1 MYSESLKLEV
11 LQGRFLKLEKQNR
24 RFKQLEVAAASLLI
38 SCIIMSGSALAS
50 QETQTQPAPHATV
63 KPLTNSDILDM
74 LSAGVSQEVVVAK
87 IAASACEFDTSP
99 AALKGLKAAKVP
111 DAVALAMVQ
120 SPTRAHGQELTD
132 AEPSAPALI
141 DCKSSG
147 PVYAYPAPPTSGVL
161 QGIDS
166 PGVFMLSC
174 GEKIELLNP
183 GDKQS
188 WLRIRAANG
197 QVGYVSFFL
206 VSRPQSAE
214 STQEG
219 QPSPESKKR
228 EDAQKAN
235 DDLEDC
241 RTMSQ
246 SEYETKMNAVGTL
259 VLTPIQ
265 RVYAS
270 TRLKQNL
277 DAELRQCRSQYELR
291 LKAIDAQ

>member
-1 MYSESLKLEV
+1 MNPQVHNFEGIKCR
-11 LQGRFLKLEKQNR
+11 QLKLEKQNR
-24 RFKQLEVAAASLLI
+24 RFKQLGVAAASLLI
-38 SCIIMSGSALAS
+38 LCIVMSRSVQAS
-50 QETQTQPAPHATV
+50 QDSQTQPAPQTTI

-74 LSAGVSQEVVVAK
+74 LSAGVSQEVVIAK
-87 IAASACEFDTSP
+87 IAASTCEFDTSP
-99 AALKGLKAAKVP
+99 AALKLLKAAKVP

-120 SPTRAHGQELTD
+120 SPTRSHGGELTI

-141 DCKSSG
+141 DCKSVG

-188 WLRIRAANG
+188 WLRIRGANG
-197 QVGYVSFFL
+197 QVGYVSFYL

-241 RTMSQ
+241 RTWSQ
-246 SEYETKMNAVGTL
+246 NEYDTKMNAVGTL
-259 VLTPIQ
+259 ALTPIQ

-277 DAELRQCRSQYELR
+277 DAELRRCRSQYESR
-291 LKAIDAQ
+291 LKASDGK